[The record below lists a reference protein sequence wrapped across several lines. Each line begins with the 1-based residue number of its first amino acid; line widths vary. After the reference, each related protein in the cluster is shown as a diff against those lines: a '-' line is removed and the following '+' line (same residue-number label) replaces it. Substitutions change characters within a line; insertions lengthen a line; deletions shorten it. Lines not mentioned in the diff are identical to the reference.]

1 MFFFC
6 ISFHS
11 PLLLPKIFLQIAH
24 WIASHYPFF
33 PPKLSL
39 QCPFHFPISH
49 THPIFFPRQQ
59 KRMHFCSFSFQ
70 YSGAGLF
77 DSPVC
82 ILECR
87 IFWNYPTDL
96 RKTHRKILLIL
107 SYVGLVGEG
116 DTVTYP
122 WCDGVGNSDLIRI
135 FETDFGYLCCNVCLV
150 CPSTSWTTD
159 AHRVQSSGGW
169 WWCWGEEGVKSG
181 WFIKAHWQLAGHYR
195 VDWVG
200 VFPPPLL
207 QWILYLDFE
216 QQFSFF
222 PELSD
227 CYTLYKT
234 VPLLQK

>member
-1 MFFFC
+1 
-6 ISFHS
+6 
-11 PLLLPKIFLQIAH
+11 
-24 WIASHYPFF
+24 
-33 PPKLSL
+33 
-39 QCPFHFPISH
+39 
-49 THPIFFPRQQ
+49 
-59 KRMHFCSFSFQ
+59 MHFCSFSFQ

-96 RKTHRKILLIL
+96 RKTHRKIPLIL

-150 CPSTSWTTD
+150 CPSTSWTTG

-195 VDWVG
+195 ADWVG
-200 VFPPPLL
+200 VFPLPPCCSEFCTLTLATIFLLSRIIRLLHIIQNCVTLTKVATILLHLLPKTKYCRVAIKDVLPLL
-207 QWILYLDFE
+207 
-216 QQFSFF
+216 
-222 PELSD
+222 
-227 CYTLYKT
+227 
-234 VPLLQK
+234 